1 MDRFLSRLKPIRC
14 TKFIAFFKIVVSP
27 RKVSKGKRGNHDFK
41 HGLVLTGEETILLF
55 FMFLLNLFPP
65 YPPLPADAMDLF
77 YVGRFLSLSQ

>member
-41 HGLVLTGEETILLF
+41 KCNKIDKTWIGFNGRGDDFVIFYVPFKPLS
-55 FMFLLNLFPP
+55 
-65 YPPLPADAMDLF
+65 PLPTTPC
-77 YVGRFLSLSQ
+77 